1 MRYCSQNYHHFGR
14 LLRAI
19 HILGQYLCSYTY
31 QPKQLLRPPILILW
45 NVALDAVCNI
55 SLLHLGPEKEK
66 KTHYYGHHTR
76 KVVVGLKKK
85 PISRQF
91 FLHFYI
97 TGVDL
102 SMLVA
107 ILTMKN
113 LKLFQTK
120 EMNGEIHE
128 LTQRKPENFTHLSSH
143 LQHQKNGN
151 ILPYLLP

>member
-1 MRYCSQNYHHFGR
+1 M
-14 LLRAI
+14 
-19 HILGQYLCSYTY
+19 
-31 QPKQLLRPPILILW
+31 
-45 NVALDAVCNI
+45 
-55 SLLHLGPEKEK
+55 GPEKEK

-128 LTQRKPENFTHLSSH
+128 LTQRKPENFTHLIP
-143 LQHQKNGN
+143 LAAPKKWQHFALFVAVKDFDNG
-151 ILPYLLP
+151 IVLFGS